1 MSHRRIDVGA
11 FIWGLMFIIV
21 AGLGVALALGAH
33 LLWRDII
40 RIGPVVLIGV
50 GALGLLL
57 TIITKGHRR

>member
-1 MSHRRIDVGA
+1 MSHHRIDVGA

-21 AGLGVALALGAH
+21 AGLGAALALGAH

-40 RIGPVVLIGV
+40 RIGPVILIGV

>member
-1 MSHRRIDVGA
+1 MSHRSIDVGA

>member
-1 MSHRRIDVGA
+1 MNHRRIDVGA
-11 FIWGLMFIIV
+11 FLWGLLFVIL

-40 RIGPVVLIGV
+40 RIGPLVLIGV

-57 TIITKGHRR
+57 TTITKGHRR